1 MTAFDGASV
10 LREDVMTDTAV
21 LEEYI
26 TDYLHGK
33 IGTEYENPYGE
44 GRVTIIDVETP

>member
-26 TDYLHGK
+26 ADYDEL
-33 IGTEYENPYGE
+33 IETYEE
-44 GRVTIIDVETP
+44 LAA